1 MLVLL
6 QRGGDCV
13 PEPVV
18 WVVLP
23 RFRHVLLCPSY
34 VLIRAQCGSGVRGGG
49 RQTSGG
55 ASWRRMVGAQWGSVR
70 VADTMLLRCS
80 TIRAW
85 QTDTTLLCHSMP
97 FKTQRPAFG
106 TPLCAHRGMEFSR
119 PSPSSQLKDRLPIPV
134 LQTPC
139 CCTCYL
145 PLQLR
150 QTSLFPIP
158 PSASGAGFL
167 RCLTLTD

>member
-106 TPLCAHRGMEFSR
+106 TPLCAHRGMDCTR
-119 PSPSSQLKDRLPIPV
+119 PSELSLRRLN
-134 LQTPC
+134 
-139 CCTCYL
+139 
-145 PLQLR
+145 
-150 QTSLFPIP
+150 
-158 PSASGAGFL
+158 
-167 RCLTLTD
+167 